1 MESPSDL
8 KKSPEEIF
16 IFIYGLIEQ
25 FVLRFP

>member
-1 MESPSDL
+1 MESPSDFK
-8 KKSPEEIF
+8 KKSGGDF